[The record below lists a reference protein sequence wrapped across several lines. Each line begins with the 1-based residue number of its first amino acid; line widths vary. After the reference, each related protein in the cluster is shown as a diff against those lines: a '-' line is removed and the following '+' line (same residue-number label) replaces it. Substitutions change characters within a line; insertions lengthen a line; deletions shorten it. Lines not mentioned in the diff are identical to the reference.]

1 MPEQNQPKRLT
12 EIPKCLPVLF
22 IIGII
27 AVLYSIYIF
36 WHCVPLLQLHQPV
49 NLRDQEKVSRGTANL
64 IVFLMISSSLLVI
77 CYIRSICTDPGQIPD
92 TKEWIYYEERAR
104 QEQGPQQG
112 VFETK
117 RTGERRHCK
126 WCNKYKPDR
135 CHHCRVCRT
144 CILKMDHH
152 CPWIYNCVGF
162 RNQKF
167 FFQLLLYTFLCT
179 QFIAWTMF
187 GSMKAALDEDQ
198 DFYNMFALLF
208 GETLCGF
215 LGILATAFFGF
226 HIWLMSK
233 AMSTIEFCEKSIKKT
248 GYNHSV
254 YDRGLCGN
262 FTEVLGTNPFTWVLP
277 IASYQGDGLS
287 FAHAPH
293 EGSLLA
299 ADMQQPAEEGAGV
312 MDEDVIAPP
321 PGTGIL
327 HQRT

>member
-12 EIPKCLPVLF
+12 EVPKCLPVLF
-22 IIGII
+22 IVGII
-27 AVLYSIYIF
+27 TTLYVIYIF

-49 NLRDQEKVSRGTANL
+49 NLRDQAKVSRGTADL
-64 IVFLMISSSLLVI
+64 IAFLVISSLLVI

-92 TKEWIYYEERAR
+92 TKEWIYYEERSR
-104 QEQGPQQG
+104 QDSGPATG
-112 VFETK
+112 VYETK

-162 RNQKF
+162 KNQKF
-167 FFQLLLYTFLCT
+167 FFQLLFYTFVCT
-179 QFIAWTMF
+179 QLISWTMF
-187 GSMKAALDEDQ
+187 SSMKQALDEDQ

-215 LGILATAFFGF
+215 LGIMATAFFGF

-233 AMSTIEFCEKSIKKT
+233 AMSTIEFCEKSMKKT
-248 GYNHSV
+248 GYNHSA
-254 YDRGLCGN
+254 YDRGICAN
-262 FTEVLGTNPFTWVLP
+262 FADVLGDWPWLWLLP
-277 IASYQGDGLS
+277 IADYKGDGLS
-287 FAHAPH
+287 FKHSSAD
-293 EGSLLA
+293 ERTSLTG
-299 ADMQQPAEEGAGV
+299 DMEPAVEEDQV
-312 MDEDVIAPP
+312 FAPP
-321 PGTGIL
+321 PGTAASL
-327 HQRT
+327 HHR

>member
-1 MPEQNQPKRLT
+1 
-12 EIPKCLPVLF
+12 V
-22 IIGII
+22 
-27 AVLYSIYIF
+27 V
-36 WHCVPLLQLHQPV
+36 
-49 NLRDQEKVSRGTANL
+49 
-64 IVFLMISSSLLVI
+64 SSLLVI
-77 CYIRSICTDPGQIPD
+77 CYIRSICTDPWQIPD

-167 FFQLLLYTFLCT
+167 FFQLLFYTFLCT

-187 GSMKAALDEDQ
+187 GSMKQALDEDQ

-262 FTEVLGTNPFTWVLP
+262 FTEVLGTNPFTWLFP

-287 FAHAPH
+287 FQHAPH

-299 ADMQQPAEEGAGV
+299 ADMQPNEEGAGAV
-312 MDEDVIAPP
+312 DEDVIAPP